1 MAHACVV
8 RSTQVLSVGS
18 TFPSAQPFHNLP
30 IFHRPDDEN
39 VKYLTANVVSG
50 MCMEKRVF
58 YRVVSGLHAAI
69 NVHVASH
76 YPRAALFG
84 EETWGPNTTLFER
97 FFHPDKTFGEG
108 KKREAESLLLCP
120 KLRGS
125 AAGLT
130 LCHSTLFLHRPK
142 LAEECLFH
150 LLAGRKK
157 RDRSNPFESVMNQGN
172 ALISTLPPHLFF

>member
-1 MAHACVV
+1 
-8 RSTQVLSVGS
+8 
-18 TFPSAQPFHNLP
+18 
-30 IFHRPDDEN
+30 
-39 VKYLTANVVSG
+39 

-108 KKREAESLLLCP
+108 ERRRHRVRACDVQNCSAVLLFVNFCF
-120 KLRGS
+120 S
-125 AAGLT
+125 
-130 LCHSTLFLHRPK
+130 FRPK
-142 LAEECLFH
+142 LVEECLLY
-150 LLAGRKK
+150 LLAGKKK
-157 RDRSNPFESVMNQGN
+157 RGKSNPFESVMKQGN
-172 ALISTLPPHLFF
+172 AFISAPPFPSSCAPSPRLHPCGSQLGFTPKRQTKMPKSPLLSRSSSPLRRGALLRARV